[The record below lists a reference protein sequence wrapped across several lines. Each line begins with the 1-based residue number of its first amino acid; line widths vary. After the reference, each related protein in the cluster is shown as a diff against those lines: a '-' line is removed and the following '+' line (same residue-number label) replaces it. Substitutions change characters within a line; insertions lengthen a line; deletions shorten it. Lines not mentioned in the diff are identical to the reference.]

1 MFKARHLSLI
11 AILSVLVLSAA
22 GAFRVSAQRQRTN
35 KTIRPSA
42 ANPDD
47 VVDLAPSKMRP
58 VIEYYLGDR
67 GSLLRAYLH
76 EWNGPQF
83 STERVEND
91 YADKVIQ

>member
-1 MFKARHLSLI
+1 MFKGRHLSLI

-58 VIEYYLGDR
+58 VIEYYLADR
-67 GSLLRAYLH
+67 GSLLRSYPVA
-76 EWNGPQF
+76 NSPA
-83 STERVEND
+83 RR
-91 YADKVIQ
+91 